1 MINIKRWQYMSP
13 FKRRKMKQQRITQ
26 GFCDYDA
33 WGMNEFLATIIPAM
47 LNKLADDGQSYAG
60 NSKEEWKSRLSA
72 IAMEFEQLRELLI
85 CDNIPL
91 KTLQNW
97 MGHNDTQMILDIYSK
112 LTKEQEVNDA
122 TKLTNFI
129 MYNS

>member
-1 MINIKRWQYMSP
+1 MTNIKRWRYMSP

-85 CDNIPL
+85 CDNILPANRVARKAFGDL
-91 KTLQNW
+91 ADIF
-97 MGHNDTQMILDIYSK
+97 NDLWD
-112 LTKEQEVNDA
+112 
-122 TKLTNFI
+122 
-129 MYNS
+129 